1 MIAVRVFGALEVAVD
16 GAPADLGGPRQR
28 CVLARVT
35 AEHGRAVPVD
45 RLIEDVYAS
54 EAPPGALAAVQSYVS
69 RLRDALEPGRTA
81 RTPARVLV
89 TSPPGYA
96 LRLGRGEVDAWSF
109 EEQVRHAAGLDDP
122 AAVHDQLTT
131 ALASCRGDAFAEFAG
146 LGWADLE
153 ASRLEELRLAAV
165 ERLAGADLRLGGA
178 SQVVADLSRLAAEH
192 PLREEAWRLL
202 ALALYQC
209 GRQGDALAALR
220 RARAHLAEELG
231 VDPGPALRTLED
243 DILAQAPHLS
253 VPSGEPWTRAPG
265 PLVAAASV
273 SLAASDPGIAGT
285 PGASAAAAPEPFVG
299 RDAEL
304 ALTLRAATEAAAG
317 RMRIVLVTGDAGAGK
332 TALADQVRRRLA
344 AQGWV
349 TVTGRCRE
357 DEGAPPGW
365 PWAEALRQLPATVPS
380 QPESLRPLLAESPP
394 SDGDAPAARFRL
406 HRAITGYLD
415 AVSATAPL
423 LVVLDDLHR
432 ADGETLAILAGASA
446 DLTASRVLVLT
457 TCRPGEAGE
466 PLTDVLAALASREP
480 ARVALG
486 GLDTAAAAE
495 LIRAICLRPV
505 DEATTRL
512 IAERTGGNPFFLK
525 ETARLVDSEGELAAT
540 TGVPAGVADVL
551 ARRIARLP
559 ASAQT
564 ILRQAAVIGT
574 ETSFDVLADVS
585 GEADDLVVDA
595 IEAGLLTGL
604 ITEPAAGRIRFA
616 HALVRDTLYQGLSR
630 LRRARLHARAAE
642 AIERHDPAA
651 VAALAHHFAEA
662 GADPAV
668 ASRYY
673 RLAAQQAEQ
682 RFGYREAAR
691 LWERAISCLDQAA
704 SADVRDRLELVLGVI
719 GALANSGQPARARS
733 WRQDA
738 IRVAR
743 PLGDPVL
750 LARVITASDVPA
762 LWSVH
767 EYGVTDYELVE
778 AVEHTLTRLPSDD
791 PVLRCRLLTTLAL
804 EVDGTESER
813 GYQASTEAVELA
825 RRLDDPIAA
834 PMAMIGRYLQSYR
847 HDGLDERFR
856 LGAELLA
863 LPGKPVTT
871 EALAHLMLMRAN
883 CGLARFDEADR
894 HADQAEQIAARY
906 DLPWIAASMLGFYR
920 AMRAALANH
929 PDAAESYQ
937 RAAAEMNR
945 LGMWQHGAAL
955 SLLGRFCLL
964 AAQDKLAEI
973 IPELEAIYNY
983 PPWSGPAAEP
993 YALSLAAAG
1002 RTAEARAAAGEARPI
1017 RPDSFWLF
1025 MTGVRGMLA
1034 TAIGDRDRAASA
1046 YRELQPYA
1054 ARPAGADSGLL
1065 TLWPT
1070 ALILGDLAS
1079 DLGLPDADDH
1089 YRHALDVAAQANVE
1103 VWAEAARDRLRR
1115 SRGR

>member
-1 MIAVRVFGALEVAVD
+1 MIAVQVFGALEVAVD

-28 CVLARVT
+28 CVLARIA

-45 RLIEDVYAS
+45 RLIEDVYAD
-54 EAPPGALAAVQSYVS
+54 EAPPRALAAIQSYVS

-81 RTPARVLV
+81 RAPARVLV

-96 LRLGRGEVDAWSF
+96 LRLSRDEVDAWSF
-109 EEQVRHAAGLDDP
+109 EEQVRQAARLDDP
-122 AAVHDQLTT
+122 AAAHDRLTS
-131 ALASCRGDAFAEFAG
+131 ALASCRGAAFAEFAD
-146 LGWADLE
+146 LAWADLE

-165 ERLAGADLRLGGA
+165 ERLADADLRLGRA
-178 SQVVADLSRLAAEH
+178 SQVAADLSRLAAEH

-202 ALALYQC
+202 AVALYQC

-243 DILAQAPHLS
+243 DILAQAPRLS
-253 VPSGEPWTRAPG
+253 APPAEPWTDAPP
-265 PLVAAASV
+265 PLMAAASAPV
-273 SLAASDPGIAGT
+273 PS
-285 PGASAAAAPEPFVG
+285 SAEPFVG
-299 RDAEL
+299 RDTEL
-304 ALTLRAATEAAAG
+304 AGTLRAAAEAAAG

-332 TALADQVRRRLA
+332 TALTDQVRRRLA

-349 TVTGRCRE
+349 AATGRCRE

-365 PWAEALRQLPATVPS
+365 PWAEALRQLAVTAPD
-380 QPESLRPLLAESPP
+380 QPESLRPLLAERP
-394 SDGDAPAARFRL
+394 SADGDAPAARFRL
-406 HRAITGYLD
+406 HRAITAYLG

-446 DLTASRVLVLT
+446 DLTESKVMVLT
-457 TCRPGEAGE
+457 TYRPGEVSE
-466 PLTDVLAALASREP
+466 PLTGRLAALASREP
-480 ARVALG
+480 ARIALG
-486 GLDTAAAAE
+486 GLGAAAAAE
-495 LIRAICLRPV
+495 LIRATCRRAV
-505 DEATTRL
+505 DEATVGV
-512 IAERTGGNPFFLK
+512 IAERTGGNPFFIK
-525 ETARLVDSEGELAAT
+525 ETARLLDSEGELAAT
-540 TGVPAGVADVL
+540 TGVPAGVAEVL

-559 ASAQT
+559 ATAQT
-564 ILRQAAVIGT
+564 ILRQAAVIGI

-585 GEADDLVVDA
+585 GEAEDLVVDA

-604 ITEPAAGRIRFA
+604 VTEPAAGRIRFA
-616 HALVRDTLYQGLSR
+616 HALVRDTLYQSLSR
-630 LRRARLHARAAE
+630 VRRSRLHTRAAE

-662 GADPAV
+662 GTDPAL
-668 ASRYY
+668 AGKYF
-673 RLAAQQAEQ
+673 RLAAEQAEQ
-682 RFGYREAAR
+682 RFGYVEAAR
-691 LWERAISCLDQAA
+691 LWERAIGCLDQTA
-704 SADVRDRLELVLGVI
+704 SADDQERLELVLGVI
-719 GALANSGQPARARS
+719 RTLANSGQPARARS

-750 LARVITASDVPA
+750 LAQVITASDVPA

-767 EYGVTDYELVE
+767 EYGVTDHELVE
-778 AVEHTLTRLPSDD
+778 AVEHTLARLPAGEQ
-791 PVLRCRLLTTLAL
+791 VLRCRLLTTVAL

-813 GYQASTEAVELA
+813 GYQASAEALEQA
-825 RRLDDPIAA
+825 RRLNDPFVLA
-834 PMAMIGRYLQSYR
+834 MAIEGRYLQSYR
-847 HDGLDERFR
+847 RDGLDERLR

-894 HADQAEQIAARY
+894 HADQAERIAARY

-920 AMRAALANH
+920 AMRAALAGKT
-929 PDAAESYQ
+929 DAAESYQ

-964 AAQDKLAEI
+964 ATQGKLAEI
-973 IPELEAIYNY
+973 APEVEAIYSY
-983 PPWSGPAAEP
+983 PPWSGTSAEV
-993 YALSLAAAG
+993 YALTLAAAG
-1002 RTAEARAAAGEARPI
+1002 RTAEARAIAGQARPI

-1025 MTGVRGMLA
+1025 MTGARGMLA
-1034 TAIGDRDRAASA
+1034 TAIGDRDRAAAA
-1046 YRELQPYA
+1046 YQALQPFA
-1054 ARPAGADSGLL
+1054 DRPAGADSGVMS
-1065 TLWPT
+1065 LWPA
-1070 ALILGDLAS
+1070 ALILGDLARYL
-1079 DLGLPDADDH
+1079 DLPGADDH
-1089 YRHALDVAAQANVE
+1089 YRHALGIASQAKVE
-1103 VWAEAARDRLRR
+1103 LWAEAARDRLL
-1115 SRGR
+1115 GR

>member
-28 CVLARVT
+28 CVLARVA

-45 RLIEDVYAS
+45 RLIEDVYAE
-54 EAPPGALAAVQSYVS
+54 EAPPKALTAIQSYVS

-96 LRLGRGEVDAWSF
+96 LRLGHAEVDAWSF
-109 EEQVRHAAGLDDP
+109 EERVRHAARLGDP
-122 AAVHDQLTT
+122 GAVHDELTS
-131 ALASCRGDAFAEFAG
+131 ALASYRGTAFAEFAG
-146 LGWADLE
+146 LAWADLE

-165 ERLAGADLRLGGA
+165 ERLAEAGLRLGRA
-178 SQVVADLSRLAAEH
+178 SHVVADLSRLAAEH

-253 VPSGEPWTRAPG
+253 APPAEPWTRAPD

-273 SLAASDPGIAGT
+273 SPGASDPNLAGT
-285 PGASAAAAPEPFVG
+285 APAEPFVG

-304 ALTLRAATEAAAG
+304 AATLRAAAEAAAG

-332 TALADQVRRRLA
+332 TALADQIRPKLA

-349 TVTGRCRE
+349 AVTGRCRE

-365 PWAEALRQLPATVPS
+365 PWAEALRQLAATGPD
-380 QPESLRPLLAESPP
+380 QPGSLRPLLADSPAA
-394 SDGDAPAARFRL
+394 DGDAPAARFRL
-406 HRAITGYLD
+406 HRAITAYLD
-415 AVSATAPL
+415 AVSTTAPL

-432 ADGETLAILAGASA
+432 ADDETLAILASASA
-446 DLTASRVLVLT
+446 DLPASRVLVLAT
-457 TCRPGEAGE
+457 YRSGEVTE
-466 PLTDVLAALASREP
+466 PLTGRLAALATREP
-480 ARVALG
+480 VRIALG
-486 GLDTAAAAE
+486 GLDAAAAAE
-495 LIRAICLRPV
+495 LIRATCRRTV
-505 DEATTRL
+505 DEATAWT
-512 IAERTGGNPFFLK
+512 IAERTGGNPFFVK
-525 ETARLVDSEGELAAT
+525 ETARLLDSEGELAAT

-559 ASAQT
+559 ATAQT
-564 ILRQAAVIGT
+564 ILRQAAVIGM
-574 ETSFDVLADVS
+574 ESSFDVLADVS
-585 GEADDLVVDA
+585 GTAEDLVVDA

-616 HALVRDTLYQGLSR
+616 HALVRDTLYESLSR
-630 LRRARLHARAAE
+630 VRRSRLHARAAE

-662 GADPAV
+662 GTNPAV
-668 ASRYY
+668 AGKYY
-673 RLAAQQAEQ
+673 RLAAERAEQ
-682 RFGYREAAR
+682 RFGYREAAQ
-691 LWERAISCLDQAA
+691 LWERAITCLDQVAG
-704 SADVRDRLELVLGVI
+704 ADDQDRLELVLGVI
-719 GALANSGQPARARS
+719 RALANSGQPARARS

-738 IRVAR
+738 IRAAR
-743 PLGDPVL
+743 PHGDPVL

-778 AVEHTLTRLPSDD
+778 AVEHTLARLPSRDQ
-791 PVLRCRLLTTLAL
+791 VLRCRLLTTLAL
-804 EVDGTESER
+804 ELDGAGSER
-813 GYQASTEAVELA
+813 GYQASAEALELA
-825 RRLDDPIAA
+825 RRLGDPFALA
-834 PMAMIGRYLQSYR
+834 MAIDGRYLQSYR

-920 AMRAALANH
+920 AMRAALAGH
-929 PDAAESYQ
+929 PDAADSYQ

-955 SLLGRFCLL
+955 SLLGRYCLL

-973 IPELEAIYNY
+973 ASELEPLYSY
-983 PPWSGPAAEP
+983 PPWSGPTAEP

-1002 RTAEARAAAGEARPI
+1002 RTAEARAVAGQPHPI
-1017 RPDSFWLF
+1017 RQDPFWLF
-1025 MTGVRGMLA
+1025 MTCVRGMLA

-1046 YRELQPYA
+1046 YEELLPFA
-1054 ARPAGADSGLL
+1054 DRPAGADGGVM

-1070 ALILGDLAS
+1070 ALILGDLARYL
-1079 DLGLPDADDH
+1079 DLPHAGDH
-1089 YRHALDVAAQANVE
+1089 YRHALGIAVQAKVE
-1103 VWAEAARDRLRR
+1103 LWAEAARDRLHHA
-1115 SRGR
+1115 GPA

>member
-1 MIAVRVFGALEVAVD
+1 MIAVRVFGALEVTVD

-28 CVLARVT
+28 CVLARVA

-45 RLIEDVYAS
+45 RLIEDVYAD
-54 EAPPGALAAVQSYVS
+54 EAPPRALTAIQSYVS

-81 RTPARVLV
+81 RAPAQVLV

-96 LRLGRGEVDAWSF
+96 LRLSRDEVDAWAF
-109 EEQVRHAAGLDDP
+109 EDQVREATRLADP
-122 AAVHDQLTT
+122 AAAHDQLTS
-131 ALASCRGDAFAEFAG
+131 ALASCRGEAFAEFAG
-146 LGWADLE
+146 LAWADIE

-165 ERLAGADLRLGGA
+165 ERLAEADLRLGRA
-178 SQVVADLSRLAAEH
+178 SQVAADLNQLAAEH

-202 ALALYQC
+202 ALALYQS

-253 VPSGEPWTRAPG
+253 APTAEPWTDAPA
-265 PLVAAASV
+265 PL
-273 SLAASDPGIAGT
+273 PT
-285 PGASAAAAPEPFVG
+285 TASAPVAPTAEPFVG

-304 ALTLRAATEAAAG
+304 AGTLRAAAEAAAG

-349 TVTGRCRE
+349 AITGRCRE

-365 PWAEALRQLPATVPS
+365 PWAEALRQLPATAPD

-394 SDGDAPAARFRL
+394 ADGDAPAARFRL
-406 HRAITGYLD
+406 HRAITAYLG

-432 ADGETLAILAGASA
+432 ADGETLAILAGVSA
-446 DLTASRVLVLT
+446 DLTASKVMVLT
-457 TCRPGEAGE
+457 TYRPGEVSE
-466 PLTDVLAALASREP
+466 PLTERLAALASREP
-480 ARVALG
+480 ARIALG
-486 GLDTAAAAE
+486 GLDAAAAAE
-495 LIRAICLRPV
+495 LIRATCRRAV
-505 DEATTRL
+505 DEATAEV
-512 IAERTGGNPFFLK
+512 IAERTGGNPFFIK
-525 ETARLVDSEGELAAT
+525 ETARLLDSEGEPAAT
-540 TGVPAGVADVL
+540 TGVPAGVAEVL
-551 ARRIARLP
+551 TRRIARLP
-559 ASAQT
+559 ATAQT
-564 ILRQAAVIGT
+564 ILRQAAVIGM

-585 GEADDLVVDA
+585 GTAEDLVVDA

-604 ITEPAAGRIRFA
+604 VIEPAAGRIRFS
-616 HALVRDTLYQGLSR
+616 HALVRDTLYQSLSR
-630 LRRARLHARAAE
+630 VRRSRLHTRAAE
-642 AIERHDPAA
+642 AIERHDPTA

-662 GADPAV
+662 GTDPAL
-668 ASRYY
+668 AGKYF
-673 RLAAQQAEQ
+673 RLAAEQAEQ
-682 RFGYREAAR
+682 RFGYAEAAR
-691 LWERAISCLDQAA
+691 LWERAIGCLDQTAGT
-704 SADVRDRLELVLGVI
+704 DDQERLELVLGVI
-719 GALANSGQPARARS
+719 RALANSGQPARARS

-750 LARVITASDVPA
+750 VAQVITASDVPA

-767 EYGVTDYELVE
+767 EYGVTDHELVE
-778 AVEHTLTRLPSDD
+778 AVEHTLGRLPADEQ
-791 PVLRCRLLTTLAL
+791 VLRCRLLTTLAL
-804 EVDGTESER
+804 EIDGTESER
-813 GYQASTEAVELA
+813 GYQASAEALEQA
-825 RRLDDPIAA
+825 RRLNDPLVLA
-834 PMAMIGRYLQSYR
+834 MAIEGRYLQSHR
-847 HDGLDERFR
+847 HDGLDERLR

-920 AMRAALANH
+920 AMRAALAGA
-929 PDAAESYQ
+929 PDAAESYR
-937 RAAAEMNR
+937 RAEAEMNR

-964 AAQDKLAEI
+964 ATHGKLAEI
-973 IPELEAIYNY
+973 APELEALYSY
-983 PPWSGPAAEP
+983 PPWSGTTAES
-993 YALSLAAAG
+993 YALTLAAAG
-1002 RTAEARAAAGEARPI
+1002 RTAEARAVAAQASPI
-1017 RPDSFWLF
+1017 RPDGFWLF

-1034 TAIGDRDRAASA
+1034 TAIGDRDRAAAA
-1046 YRELQPYA
+1046 YEALQPFA
-1054 ARPAGADSGLL
+1054 GRPVGADSGVMS
-1065 TLWPT
+1065 LWPT
-1070 ALILGDLAS
+1070 ALILGDLARF
-1079 DLGLPDADDH
+1079 LGLPDAGDH
-1089 YRHALDVAAQANVE
+1089 YRHALGIAAQAKVE
-1103 VWAEAARDRLRR
+1103 LWAEAARARLQ
-1115 SRGR
+1115 GR